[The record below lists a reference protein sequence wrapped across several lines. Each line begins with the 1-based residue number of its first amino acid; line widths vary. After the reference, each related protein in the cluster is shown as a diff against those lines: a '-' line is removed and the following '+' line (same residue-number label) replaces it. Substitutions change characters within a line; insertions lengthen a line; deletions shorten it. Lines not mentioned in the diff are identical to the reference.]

1 MINVI
6 EEHDSDEGED
16 WNFMSSNGHSN
27 CTYNNAL
34 DPSVDIGLDQS
45 EIYNTNDSNPSVIN
59 TKSQEKR
66 ESISEQTCEC
76 VV

>member
-6 EEHDSDEGED
+6 QENDSDEGED
-16 WNFMSSNGHSN
+16 WNMMSSNGHSN
-27 CTYNNAL
+27 CTQNNAL

-45 EIYNTNDSNPSVIN
+45 EIYNTNESNPSVIN